1 MRQKPIT
8 APDNSVAI
16 TIVVMCLTCL
26 AFLALLLYGILIGH
40 S

>member
-1 MRQKPIT
+1 MKT
-8 APDNSVAI
+8 VNAPDNSVAI
-16 TIVVMCLTCL
+16 TAVVMCL